1 MTVIVENVSKRYWLQ
16 GGAPQTFLQ
25 ALKQVVGLAKTR
37 QPFWAL
43 HDVSLRIEASEAVA
57 LIGHNGAGKS
67 TLLRLI
73 CGLSQPTQ
81 GTTQIQGRV
90 TALLELGTGFHANL
104 SGRENVYVSAIVS
117 GFRRHEVEARF
128 NDIVEFAEI
137 GDFIDEP
144 LRTYSSGMQ
153 MRLAFAVAMHV
164 DPDILI
170 IDEALAVGDAAF
182 QHKCLERIESFRN
195 AGKTLIFVPHD
206 TSLVRHFCNR
216 AIWLDHGRIERDG
229 PVDLICDAYE
239 ARFEEPHFV

>member
-81 GTTQIQGRV
+81 GTTQIDRKSV
-90 TALLELGTGFHANL
+90 
-104 SGRENVYVSAIVS
+104 V
-117 GFRRHEVEARF
+117 
-128 NDIVEFAEI
+128 
-137 GDFIDEP
+137 
-144 LRTYSSGMQ
+144 
-153 MRLAFAVAMHV
+153 
-164 DPDILI
+164 
-170 IDEALAVGDAAF
+170 
-182 QHKCLERIESFRN
+182 
-195 AGKTLIFVPHD
+195 
-206 TSLVRHFCNR
+206 
-216 AIWLDHGRIERDG
+216 
-229 PVDLICDAYE
+229 
-239 ARFEEPHFV
+239 